1 MTILQQTDI
10 TVMLL
15 VDEIHLQQF
24 FDYKG
29 GSVVGTSSNSNE
41 AAKSALAFMISTM
54 PVSSLSA

>member
-1 MTILQQTDI
+1 
-10 TVMLL
+10 MLL